1 MRHTCFQNRIIPFL
15 LSTIALLTVLF
26 ISTTG
31 LTATKQPNQNK
42 TLLIGANKYFTPFE
56 FLNKKGEPDG
66 FTIDLM
72 NAVAKAEGLDIQF
85 LLNTWSN
92 TRRDLKNNKIDAVT
106 GMMYSAERDKLFDFS
121 VPNIIIPYA
130 IFVRNGSSIKIL
142 SDVEEKEIIVVQD
155 VYAHDWLTRN
165 KTTDSI
171 IVVNTP
177 NKALQLLASG
187 KHDCAIIP
195 RLHGLDLLEDLNINN
210 VYSVGSPVLW
220 QKLSFAVSK
229 GNSELLAK
237 LNQGI
242 FSLHQSG
249 EYDEIYLKWFSV
261 NKQNKQIRKTVKY
274 VLLIFSVI
282 IALLLT
288 VLFWNR
294 LLKRTVRN
302 KTKEIR
308 QNETRLKQIIEGIP
322 IPIYVIDENRQV
334 THWNMA
340 CEFLTGET
348 ADKTIGT
355 KNYYKAFHDKQTYSI
370 VDLLLDNVLTKH
382 SQQLD
387 GITYRE
393 SSVLAGS
400 YETEMYFSNLG
411 HDGKWLYGAAVLL
424 KNETG
429 KIIGAIEAWQ
439 DLTES
444 KQLERQL
451 IQSQKMEALGTLAGG
466 VAHDFNNVLM
476 VINVQAQMAMR
487 DLSNESSLNERL
499 EQILAAGMRAKDL
512 VRQILT
518 FSRQAEIET
527 EPVQI
532 SAIVKETLS
541 LFRISLPSNIEMQQD
556 ILCDALIMADATH
569 IHQIVMNL
577 CTNASHAM
585 SDTGGV
591 LEVELSKVQIDE
603 DDISPKFNLK
613 PGTFVKLSISDT
625 GHGIPP
631 EIQNKILDPFF
642 TTKQRGEGT
651 GMGLSVTHGIVKQY
665 GGSIDFVSEF
675 GKGTT
680 FHIYFPIFHS

>member
-1 MRHTCFQNRIIPFL
+1 MRHTGFQNTIFS
-15 LSTIALLTVLF
+15 LSLSAIALLIVLF

-31 LTATKQPNQNK
+31 LTASKQPNQNK
-42 TLLIGANKYFTPFE
+42 TLLVGANKYFKPFE
-56 FLNKKGEPDG
+56 FLNEKGEPDG

-72 NAVAKAEGLDIQF
+72 KAVAKAEGLDIKF
-85 LLNTWSN
+85 ILDNWSS
-92 TRRDLKNNKIDAVT
+92 TRRDLKDNKIDAVT
-106 GMMYSAERDKLFDFS
+106 GMMYSTERAKIFDFS

-142 SDVEEKEIIVVQD
+142 SDVEEKEIIVVKN

-171 IVVNTP
+171 IVVKTP

-195 RLHGLDLLEDLNINN
+195 RLHGLDLLDDLNISN
-210 VYSVGSPVLW
+210 VFSVGPPVLW

-229 GNSELLAK
+229 GNSELLSK
-237 LNQGI
+237 FNQGI
-242 FSLHQSG
+242 FSLHQTG
-249 EYDEIYLKWFSV
+249 EYDDIYLKWFSV
-261 NKQNKQIRKTVKY
+261 NKQNKQIRKAAKY
-274 VLLIFSVI
+274 VLLIFSLI
-282 IALLLT
+282 IAALLT
-288 VLFWNR
+288 VLFWNW
-294 LLKRTVRN
+294 LLKRTVRS

-308 QNETRLKQIIEGIP
+308 QNEARLKQIIEGIP
-322 IPIYVIDENRQV
+322 IPTYVIDENRKV

-348 ADKTIGT
+348 AEKIVGT
-355 KNYYKAFHDKQTYSI
+355 KNYHKAFHDRQTYSI

-382 SQQLD
+382 SQQHD
-387 GITYRE
+387 DITYRE

-400 YETEMYFSNLG
+400 YETEMYFKNLG
-411 HDGKWLYGAAVLL
+411 IDGKWLYGAAVLL
-424 KNETG
+424 KDETG
-429 KIIGAIEAWQ
+429 KIIGAIETWQ

-444 KQLERQL
+444 KQLEKQL

-466 VAHDFNNVLM
+466 IAHDFNNVLM
-476 VINVQAQMAMR
+476 VINVQSQMALR
-487 DLSNESSLNERL
+487 DITSESLLNNRL
-499 EQILAAGMRAKDL
+499 EQILAAGRRAEKL
-512 VRQILT
+512 VKQILT

-527 EPVQI
+527 EPIQI
-532 SAIVKETLS
+532 STIVIETLT
-541 LFRISLPSNIEMQQD
+541 LFRTSLPSNIEIHQD
-556 ILCDALIMADATH
+556 ILCDDLVMADTTH

-577 CTNASHAM
+577 CTNACHAM

-591 LEVELSKVQIDE
+591 LEIALSEVQIDE
-603 DDISPKFNLK
+603 DDLKINLK
-613 PGTFVKLSISDT
+613 PGKFIKLTIGDT

-665 GGSIDFVSEF
+665 GGTINFVSEP

-680 FHIYFPIFHS
+680 FHIYFPIYQN